1 MLIVHSSN
9 KSENLIAHLTKV
21 LETRPLSSPFV
32 QEHFLV
38 QSQGMERWVCQQ
50 MAVHFPVWANYQFL
64 FPGKFFNDLVQ
75 RLGVGLTCQQFSRER
90 ILWLIEDVLRR
101 SQEPVLVNYLC
112 GTQLSLKRFQLAQS
126 LAQIFDQYQMMRPDW
141 LSAWENDVLVTD
153 HGSEQWQQQ
162 LWKEMVTQLGHNH
175 RGTAWLDA
183 IALLDDR
190 PEGFFSEQLPE
201 RVSILGVNAMPP
213 LFFNLIQ
220 SLSAHCEVHL
230 YLLQPSQYFWNRSNS
245 EMPLE
250 TKLIGDS
257 LVSNVETIGP
267 DHPLL
272 SSMGQLAWDFQA
284 LLLQAG
290 RVDQEFTSFDDHEG
304 VQRTN
309 LQQLQSDLLNNSC
322 AKINAVD
329 DGTIRFH
336 ACHSRLREVEVLK
349 DQLLATFESNAAI
362 ALHDVLIMT
371 PNIQDYSP
379 YIAAVFE
386 DIPYTLADRNLKL
399 NNPLVDCF
407 ISFLTLSQSRVG
419 WRDVMSVLEQPAVCA
434 RFDLNVSRLNI
445 IRYWI
450 KELGICWGLSEQH
463 KQQFDLP
470 GGEQN
475 TWSNALNRLM
485 MGYLMDDDEAFVSGI
500 LPHAGVGENEAEALG
515 GLYCFI
521 HLLSRVE
528 SELKQSRSR
537 SEWVRLL
544 TRFTEQLFV
553 EDINSEVHLLELN
566 MLLVTLSD
574 ENDLA
579 TTVKIEFAVII
590 DWLKGVLSETKS
602 SNGFLRG
609 QLTFCSLLPMRSI
622 PFKVIALLGMN
633 DGEFPKKD
641 QFQTI
646 DLMGVY
652 KRPGDR
658 SRCLDDRYQFLEV
671 ILSVRERLIVTYI
684 GQSNKTNEQLSPALV
699 ICELHQVLETQYDLN
714 DLIIKH
720 PLNSFSSRYFEEGSP
735 LESRSDIDF
744 KTAIAIND
752 AHFMTEPWWQGSIER
767 EPEGIILFQQLVQFF
782 KNPQR
787 YFFKNSL
794 GVELG
799 SVSIAP
805 DEKEPF
811 SVLGLE
817 AYSINQQ
824 WIEDKLQHKSINLQQ
839 LQARGHWPDGAPSA
853 VLFSEKEAELA
864 PFIALLQSHDLGE
877 RIEDFYADL
886 QIGGCQL
893 RAQFTNCYQL
903 GGLMYRY
910 ANLKGADFIAAV
922 LRHSLLNQ
930 IKPQRTHL
938 VTKNKTIIIPKSFQG
953 KAELTSLLKIYSEG
967 LSAPSALYIEPA
979 FAYLNQ
985 HMARL
990 NSSRVKKIPM
1000 DAAHEMLE
1008 KEKNY
1013 GATEIRLLG
1022 RHLMPGEPLL
1032 GAAFEAYCLDVLLPI
1047 WDQVDVKDT
1056 L

>member
-9 KSENLIAHLTKV
+9 KSENLMAHLVKV

-32 QEHFLV
+32 QEQFLV

-50 MAVHFPVWANYQFL
+50 LAVHFPVWANYQFL
-64 FPGKFFNDLVQ
+64 FPGKFFNDLIQ
-75 RLGVGLTCQQFSRER
+75 RLEAGLTCQQFSRER
-90 ILWLIEDVLRR
+90 MLWLIEDILRR
-101 SQEPVLVNYLC
+101 SQEPALTNYLS
-112 GTQLSLKRFQLAQS
+112 GTQLSLKRFQLAKS

-141 LSAWENDVLVTD
+141 LNAWENDLLVTE
-153 HGSEQWQQQ
+153 HVGEQWQQQ
-162 LWKEMVTQLGHNH
+162 LWKEIVTLLGHNH
-175 RGTAWLDA
+175 RGAAWLEA

-213 LFFNLIQ
+213 LLFNLIQ

-230 YLLQPSQYFWNRSNS
+230 YLLQPSQYYWNRSNANP
-245 EMPLE
+245 PLE
-250 TKLIGDS
+250 KNLIGNS
-257 LVSNVETIGP
+257 VVSTVEVIDP

-272 SSMGQLAWDFQA
+272 TSLGQLAWDFQA

-290 RVDQEFTSFDDHEG
+290 RVDQEFTSFDDHDG

-322 AKINAVD
+322 AKINVVD

-349 DQLLATFESNAAI
+349 DQLLATFESNVAI
-362 ALHDVLIMT
+362 ALHDVLIMA

-407 ISFLTLSQSRVG
+407 IGFLTLSQSRVG

-463 KQQFDLP
+463 KHQFDLP

-475 TWSNALNRLM
+475 TWRNGLNRLM
-485 MGYLMDDDEAFVSGI
+485 MGYLMGDGEAFVSG
-500 LPHAGVGENEAEALG
+500 LPHPGVGENEAEALG

-553 EDINSEVHLLELN
+553 EDINSEAHLLELN
-566 MLLVTLSD
+566 MLLVALSD
-574 ENDLA
+574 ESDLA
-579 TTVKIEFAVII
+579 TTVDIEFSVII

-633 DGEFPKKD
+633 DGEFPKND

-652 KRPGDR
+652 KRSGDR

-684 GQSNKTNEQLSPALV
+684 GQSDKTNERLSPALV

-720 PLNSFSSRYFEEGSP
+720 PLNSFSSRYFEEGSQ
-735 LESRSDIDF
+735 LDSLSEMDF
-744 KTAIAIND
+744 QTAIAIND
-752 AHFMTEPWWQGSIER
+752 GQYLAPPWWQGSIER
-767 EPEGIILFQQLVQFF
+767 KPEGIILFQQLVQFF

-787 YFFKNSL
+787 YFFKHSL
-794 GVELG
+794 GLELG
-799 SVSIAP
+799 SMSIPP

-811 SVLGLE
+811 SVLGLA

-824 WIEDKLQHKSINLQQ
+824 WIEDKLQHKSINIQQ
-839 LQARGHWPDGAPSA
+839 LQAEGHWPDGALA
-853 VLFSEKEAELA
+853 EVLFSEKDAELA

-877 RIEDFYADL
+877 RIEDLYADL
-886 QIGGCQL
+886 HVGDYQL
-893 RAQFTNCYQL
+893 TAQFTNCYQW

-910 ANLKGADFIAAV
+910 ANLKGADFMAAV
-922 LRHSLLNQ
+922 LRHSLINQ

-938 VTKNKTIIIPKSFQG
+938 VTKNKTIIIPNCFDG
-953 KAELTSLLKIYSEG
+953 RVELKSLLNIYSEG

-979 FAYLNQ
+979 FAYINQ
-985 HMARL
+985 HKARL
-990 NSSRVKKIPM
+990 NSSRIKKMPLEV
-1000 DAAHEMLE
+1000 AHEMLE
-1008 KEKNY
+1008 QEKNY

-1022 RHLMPGEPLL
+1022 RHLKPGESLL
-1032 GAAFEAYCLDVLLPI
+1032 GTAFEAYCLDVLLPL
-1047 WDQVDVKDT
+1047 WDQVDVQDT